1 MGVSYWSY
9 LIVGCKVDKEK
20 FKINKIERSCN
31 CDIDKRFIKFCSKC
45 GKEAVDESYDV
56 IDGYKEDESFLELPL
71 VHNTDHKDC
80 WIAIYKEEID
90 DRKNSVKIESS
101 KTIEELKIELKSK
114 IEPFGLWDEDSFGVW
129 CIQYCSY

>member
-20 FKINKIERSCN
+20 FKINKIEESCY
-31 CDIDKRFIKFCSKC
+31 CDVRGKQFMEYCSKC
-45 GKEAVDESYDV
+45 GKKVVEEDYDV
-56 IDGYKEDESFLELPL
+56 IDGYEEDESFLELPL
-71 VHNTDHKDC
+71 VHNTDYKDC
-80 WIAIYKEEID
+80 WIAIYKEEFED
-90 DRKNSVKIESS
+90 CVKMELP

-114 IEPFGLWDEDSFGVW
+114 IEPFGLWNEDSFGVW